1 MAERTD
7 ARMWRW
13 MHMNIRQQFWV
24 QTIPMRLPWF
34 DTAHAARDCIFD
46 MYRYLFVY
54 VSVFFFKVRMPTWE
68 TGRMPQVRLLA
79 ASQ

>member
-54 VSVFFFKVRMPTWE
+54 VSVFFF
-68 TGRMPQVRLLA
+68 
-79 ASQ
+79 